1 MLFHASSRRALLAAL
16 EQRRW
21 ETNLPYYVHSM
32 VQTGGLLC
40 PSDAPRWRR
49 KGSAHLLEKNSVPQA
64 KRMGEFSRLR
74 RPCWLR
80 YAVEPPWAQ
89 SLVVV
94 SRLMGSFTV
103 RWQGQVDQ
111 REENPVGAES
121 VDRCYLCTV
130 SVCTEYVEKVCYICT
145 MYGVSSL
152 VLRAPKQSRRIMPCP
167 WLPPG
172 PRLYLVSM

>member
-16 EQRRW
+16 EQIVL
-21 ETNLPYYVHSM
+21 EYVYIRSTM

-49 KGSAHLLEKNSVPQA
+49 KGSAHLLEENSVPQA

-74 RPCWLR
+74 RPCWPCWLR

-94 SRLMGSFTV
+94 SRLMGSFAV

-130 SVCTEYVEKVCYICT
+130 SVCTMYTRYVCRDLRRYATYVPCT
-145 MYGVSSL
+145 AYRV
-152 VLRAPKQSRRIMPCP
+152 
-167 WLPPG
+167 
-172 PRLYLVSM
+172 